1 MLHRRLT
8 LEQLEIKS
16 PCPADWDAMSPAPT
30 DDKSRFCRHCQ
41 KHVHDLSAMPR
52 AAAERL
58 VCQNAGN
65 LCVRMSLAPDG
76 QVITLDYRPQKGH
89 RWSWRVWT
97 LVALCGA
104 LIAGTVEAMFLGKR
118 MQAVVAVPPP
128 TTQQITAWMG
138 DVAPPPSTRPA
149 RQQQVL
155 QGGVSC
161 PSIPRR

>member
-16 PCPADWDAMSPAPT
+16 PCPADWDAMSAAAG
-30 DDKSRFCRHCQ
+30 DAKSRFCQHCQ

-65 LCVRMSLAPDG
+65 LCIRMSLAPDG

-104 LIAGTVEAMFLGKR
+104 LITGTVEAMFLGKR
-118 MQAVVAVPPP
+118 MQAVVPTPPPATQQWRGQVMFGDVAPVPP
-128 TTQQITAWMG
+128 TTQPDPEQIA
-138 DVAPPPSTRPA
+138 
-149 RQQQVL
+149 
-155 QGGVSC
+155 QGKIRC
-161 PSIPRR
+161 P